1 MRIDNLTLKN
11 FRNFENAEIP
21 LNPKMNIVIGNNG
34 SGKSSLLMGALT
46 AASTFFLG
54 IDYASPRSIKTEDV
68 RHVAYETNK
77 IYQQREVYPVEVSCQ
92 GVINGNA
99 CTWSR
104 SLSGPKSNTTY
115 GAASDLKKIASEL
128 QKEAALPSSQ
138 TVLPLIAYYGTGR
151 LWAQKQAKQKEKQKL
166 KSRFEGYQ
174 DCIAEQATDK
184 QLMEWFSDMTLLVSQ
199 EGPIPQVSAVQ
210 RALERCFAD
219 LIDHDETQHVKVEY
233 RQRYRTDLIGLQA
246 AEAAAVLAVVDLEQ
260 ELPFGVQHID
270 VVVVA
275 EVKIARRVDGEGRD
289 VAAHAILLVRA
300 IVGHGE
306 VDIGDRAAI
315 GGNVHEV
322 GRAHVRRGVVILVH
336 GVGIEVRGQV
346 ILCRIDVHEHPE
358 RAVVG
363 ACHVVA
369 VNVALAVLGNRGQ
382 LQVGKLG
389 ARAGIGVDRQKD
401 QLLGVIRPG
410 VARVRVGL
418 DDLVALHVGG
428 QEDRRARGAHRVDVL
443 DVLGQL
449 QVEVVGLIGVFRR
462 RGGGLGLVDERA
474 AGVGLAALRIRVF
487 RAARKQAHHKQSRQR
502 ERKKAFEFHAVLL
515 FHSETICC
523 TVI

>member
-54 IDYASPRSIKTEDV
+54 IDYASPRSIKAEDV

-92 GVINGNA
+92 GVVNGSA

-210 RALERCFAD
+210 RALECCFAD
-219 LIDHDETQHVKVEY
+219 LIDHDET
-233 RQRYRTDLIGLQA
+233 
-246 AEAAAVLAVVDLEQ
+246 
-260 ELPFGVQHID
+260 P
-270 VVVVA
+270 
-275 EVKIARRVDGEGRD
+275 AR
-289 VAAHAILLVRA
+289 
-300 IVGHGE
+300 
-306 VDIGDRAAI
+306 
-315 GGNVHEV
+315 
-322 GRAHVRRGVVILVH
+322 
-336 GVGIEVRGQV
+336 
-346 ILCRIDVHEHPE
+346 
-358 RAVVG
+358 
-363 ACHVVA
+363 
-369 VNVALAVLGNRGQ
+369 
-382 LQVGKLG
+382 
-389 ARAGIGVDRQKD
+389 
-401 QLLGVIRPG
+401 
-410 VARVRVGL
+410 
-418 DDLVALHVGG
+418 
-428 QEDRRARGAHRVDVL
+428 
-443 DVLGQL
+443 
-449 QVEVVGLIGVFRR
+449 
-462 RGGGLGLVDERA
+462 
-474 AGVGLAALRIRVF
+474 
-487 RAARKQAHHKQSRQR
+487 
-502 ERKKAFEFHAVLL
+502 
-515 FHSETICC
+515 
-523 TVI
+523 

>member
-1 MRIDNLTLKN
+1 MQDDKLVGGRVAAPVLRHADDAAIGEHPGVIHVAGVDIAGHPVNELVLRIAREGVAIDVVVVLVIEVVGVVARIDVPDVGRHLDLLAPGLRLKIDGD
-11 FRNFENAEIP
+11 EELAV
-21 LNPKMNIVIGNNG
+21 LV
-34 SGKSSLLMGALT
+34 GAL
-46 AASTFFLG
+46 
-54 IDYASPRSIKTEDV
+54 R
-68 RHVAYETNK
+68 
-77 IYQQREVYPVEVSCQ
+77 
-92 GVINGNA
+92 GVG
-99 CTWSR
+99 
-104 SLSGPKSNTTY
+104 GVVVP
-115 GAASDLKKIASEL
+115 
-128 QKEAALPSSQ
+128 
-138 TVLPLIAYYGTGR
+138 
-151 LWAQKQAKQKEKQKL
+151 
-166 KSRFEGYQ
+166 Q
-174 DCIAEQATDK
+174 D
-184 QLMEWFSDMTLLVSQ
+184 
-199 EGPIPQVSAVQ
+199 
-210 RALERCFAD
+210 
-219 LIDHDETQHVKVEY
+219 
-233 RQRYRTDLIGLQA
+233 TDLIGLQA

-260 ELPFGVQHID
+260 ELAFGVQHID
-270 VVVVA
+270 VAVVGDV
-275 EVKIARRVDGEGRD
+275 EIARRVDGEGRD

-306 VDIGDRAAI
+306 VDIGDRAAV

-369 VNVALAVLGNRGQ
+369 VDVALTVLGNRGQ

-428 QEDRRARGAHRVDVL
+428 QEDRRASGAHRVDVL

-474 AGVGLAALRIRVF
+474 AGVGLAARRIRVF